1 MSDLLAANHIVE
13 LRVVEKTKGNYRGKI
28 RQIIKYLN
36 LTTQSKNRW
45 IRGNEIR
52 IPLSD
57 AIIKQLFGYLSM
69 NTDLPKKKRGIRR
82 LREDEHVEQN
92 VQVNVQVEQDEQIE
106 HDDDDDDEEEED
118 NNDIDE
124 SANHDTTSSSISFVN
139 NSVEEGT
146 VFATN
151 EITISHSCMQGYKS
165 ALGWYY
171 RERNQ
176 ELSHTISRWID
187 DFIKGYK
194 KSIADKKSRGVMCIT
209 EGKSPLSFGGF
220 ARVCIYFVSFANST
234 THLTWQLIMFGWL
247 FMVLCWNLIGRS
259 ASVGNIML
267 QHIDWSEDCL
277 KIKLAKH
284 KGDQTGEGLG
294 NEKHIYANP
303 LNPSICTILALAVYI
318 FCKHRGTNVTKQQ
331 LFDGSDSEGRFS
343 KLLNKIL
350 ESIAKESPNTDL
362 GAEITDLGTH
372 SNRKG
377 AATYLLGIFMLS
389 AVNVYLR
396 AGWSLGNVQDRY
408 IFAGS
413 GGDQIVGRAI
423 SGLPLTDMRFAT
435 LPPYFSNEDL
445 EILNT
450 IGLSKSL

>member
-28 RQIIKYLN
+28 RQIIKYLC
-36 LTTQSKNRW
+36 LTAQSRSRW
-45 IRGNEIR
+45 IRRNEIR

-57 AIIKQLFGYLSM
+57 AVIKQLFGYLSI
-69 NTDLPKKKRGIRR
+69 NTDLPKKKRGVRRR

-92 VQVNVQVEQDEQIE
+92 VQVEQDGQVNVQVEQDGQVE
-106 HDDDDDDEEEED
+106 HDEEDEEEEED
-118 NNDIDE
+118 NDDIDE
-124 SANHDTTSSSISFVN
+124 STNHDTTSSSISLVN

-267 QHIDWSEDCL
+267 QHMDCRGL
-277 KIKLAKH
+277 K
-284 KGDQTGEGLG
+284 T
-294 NEKHIYANP
+294 
-303 LNPSICTILALAVYI
+303 V
-318 FCKHRGTNVTKQQ
+318 
-331 LFDGSDSEGRFS
+331 
-343 KLLNKIL
+343 
-350 ESIAKESPNTDL
+350 
-362 GAEITDLGTH
+362 
-372 SNRKG
+372 
-377 AATYLLGIFMLS
+377 
-389 AVNVYLR
+389 
-396 AGWSLGNVQDRY
+396 
-408 IFAGS
+408 
-413 GGDQIVGRAI
+413 
-423 SGLPLTDMRFAT
+423 
-435 LPPYFSNEDL
+435 
-445 EILNT
+445 
-450 IGLSKSL
+450 